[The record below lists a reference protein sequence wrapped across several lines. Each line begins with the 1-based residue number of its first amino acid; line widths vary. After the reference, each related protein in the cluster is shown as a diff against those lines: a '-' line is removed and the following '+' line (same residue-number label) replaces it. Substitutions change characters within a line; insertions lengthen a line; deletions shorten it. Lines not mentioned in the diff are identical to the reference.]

1 MKDCASC
8 VTRRVSRRV
17 VRAVFAAGLV
27 AIGFTAVASTWTG
40 KGDGVKWSDAAN
52 WDTAPA
58 KGSAVTFPAGS
69 TAATV
74 VDADFTKATLG
85 DVTLASGFA
94 GSVTLQ
100 RPLSLASFK
109 IEGGTWDQNGNAQ
122 TNTGHAYFYGG
133 TYKFRGTSLVLHA
146 GNFST
151 EHRSACTLQG
161 GHLRYERNQN
171 HGITFAAG
179 STFESVRI
187 GASDTLNRR
196 DNTMS
201 LNGIWTITGDL
212 VLEAFQF
219 TKTGSLTV
227 GGDVYVR
234 HHANGGSPT
243 IYFTDGGEHEVKFES
258 DVAGYDPGCLGVV
271 ASNGTTVVVTS
282 EYKRARFGHLSASNP
297 RAGAN
302 PVAVRAFNGST
313 IDFSGLD
320 EVTYAQSTSDG
331 NYFGITGEG
340 VMLMP
345 QKVVFKGG
353 TMTLL
358 GSGLVFNDL
367 QTEMI
372 RSGVTLQK
380 GTTNYVNG
388 TLSVHGNGF
397 SCGADP
403 ASIDDPAMGT
413 LVFTGDFV
421 CTTNHYIGYP
431 HAANDYNYD
440 RWGAGDGFGRL
451 VAAGTGDQHG
461 WITNGCLGAALVVD
475 KPEGTK
481 LVFHQAEGPLTVYRG
496 TGKSRSSPAV
506 VLKSGTFVSSD
517 IKFKSCNGESG
528 FYQYAGST
536 LVSTNCAFEFCDR
549 PQHMRFLDPIG
560 TLTLNATTTSDHNL
574 TVRSG
579 ETTTVV
585 RALNHIKSY
594 YITPSAKNFNS
605 PHVFDLKGDLYIA
618 SNCTLGASGDI
629 HFTGTNDQHYV
640 NAYPP
645 TSKNFLGNIV
655 IDKPAGKVVLD
666 SDYFVQRTYNWCG
679 KGKILNAEFKR
690 GTLDLNG
697 HVCNVGGT
705 LKIGKDMKIV
715 SSGGDCV
722 VATNTVTVADGA
734 ILAFKPREK
743 NAVQVP
749 VVTAVNA
756 LSLPNGAGEAI
767 CVQPL
772 AKVTPESAT
781 TIPLF
786 SYGSFASGKGFAA
799 DKWAYDLQPMM
810 THPRM
815 KNDVDEKIIDF
826 VYRYKCGLM
835 LLLR

>member
-1 MKDCASC
+1 MKNLKVALSAACA
-8 VTRRVSRRV
+8 V
-17 VRAVFAAGLV
+17 VVGTTAALG
-27 AIGFTAVASTWTG
+27 STWTG
-40 KGDGVKWSDAAN
+40 KGDGVKWSDSAN
-52 WDTAPA
+52 WDTAPT
-58 KGSAVTFPAGS
+58 KGSAVTFPAGC
-69 TAATV
+69 TASTV
-74 VDADFTKATLG
+74 VDGDFTSAKLG

-146 GNFST
+146 GNFYT
-151 EHRSACTLQG
+151 EHRSSCTLQG

-171 HGITFAAG
+171 HGITFDVG

-187 GASDTLNRR
+187 GASDALNRR
-196 DNTMS
+196 DNTMG
-201 LNGIWTITGDL
+201 LNGTWTITGDL

-219 TKTGSLTV
+219 TKTGALTV

-271 ASNGTTVVVTS
+271 ASNGTTVVVSS
-282 EYKRARFGHLSASNP
+282 ENKRARFGRMSTTAIRSGASP
-297 RAGAN
+297 VSLRAVNGA
-302 PVAVRAFNGST
+302 T
-313 IDFSGLD
+313 LDFSSLD
-320 EVTYAQSTSDG
+320 LLSYEAFTSDS
-331 NYFGITGEG
+331 NYFGVSLNGHF
-340 VMLMP
+340 LMP
-345 QKVVFKGG
+345 KKVVMRGG
-353 TMTLL
+353 TMKLL
-358 GSGLVFNDL
+358 GNGLEFNDL
-367 QTEMI
+367 ATYVLYTGISLAE
-372 RSGVTLQK
+372 R
-380 GTTNYVNG
+380 TTNYVNG
-388 TLSVHGNGF
+388 TLEIHGNGF
-397 SCGADP
+397 TTGYQP
-403 ASIDDPAMGT
+403 TTFDDPACGT
-413 LVFTGDFV
+413 LFFRGDLV
-421 CTTNHYIGYP
+421 CTTNLYNGYQYSS
-431 HAANDYNYD
+431 ADYGYD
-440 RWGAGDGFGRL
+440 RWRGYDGFGRL

-481 LVFHQAEGPLTVYRG
+481 LVFHQADGPLTVYRG
-496 TGKSRSSPAV
+496 TGRSKASPAV
-506 VLKSGTFVSSD
+506 VVKSGTFVSCD
-517 IKFKSCNGESG
+517 IKLRSCYSESG
-528 FYQYAGST
+528 FYQYEGST
-536 LVSTNCAFEFCDR
+536 LVATNSTFEFCDR

-574 TVRSG
+574 TVRAG

-594 YITPSAKNFNS
+594 YITPSSGNFKS

-666 SDYFVQRTYNWCG
+666 SDYFVQRAYNWCG

-756 LSLPNGAGEAI
+756 LSLPNGAGEAV

>member
-1 MKDCASC
+1 MKDRASC
-8 VTRRVSRRV
+8 VVR
-17 VRAVFAAGLV
+17 RAVLAAGLV
-27 AIGFTAVASTWTG
+27 VVCHNAVASTWTG
-40 KGDGVKWSDAAN
+40 NGDGVKWSDSAN
-52 WDTAPA
+52 WDTVPG
-58 KGSAVTFPAGS
+58 KGSAITFPAGS

-100 RPLSLASFK
+100 RPLSIASFK
-109 IEGGTWDQNGNAQ
+109 IEDGTWDQDGNAQ

-133 TYKFRGTSLVLHA
+133 TYKFRGTSLVLRA
-146 GNFST
+146 GNYST
-151 EHRSACTLQG
+151 VHKSACTLQG

-171 HGITFAAG
+171 HSITFADG
-179 STFESVRI
+179 STFESVRL
-187 GASDTLNRR
+187 GAGPESNVDVAARK
-196 DNTMS
+196 DNTM
-201 LNGIWTITGDL
+201 GIYGAWTITGDL

-219 TKTGSLTV
+219 TRTGSLTV

-243 IYFTDGGEHEVKFES
+243 IYFTDGGEHEVKFDS
-258 DVAGYDPGCLGVV
+258 DVAGYEPGCLGVV
-271 ASNGTTVVVTS
+271 ASNGTTVVVSS
-282 EYKRARFGHLSASNP
+282 EYKRARFGRLSASDP

-302 PVAVRAFNGST
+302 PVAVRAINGST
-313 IDFSGLD
+313 IDFTGLD

-331 NYFGITGEG
+331 NYFGVTGNG

-345 QKVVFKGG
+345 PKVVFKGG

-372 RSGVTLQK
+372 RLGVGLQK

-397 SCGADP
+397 SCGAAP

-413 LVFTGDFV
+413 LLFTGDFV
-421 CTTNHYIGYP
+421 CTTNHYVGYP

-440 RWGAGDGFGRL
+440 RWGASDGFGRL
-451 VAAGTGDQHG
+451 VAAGSGDQHG

-496 TGKSRSSPAV
+496 TGKSKASPAV
-506 VLKSGTFVSSD
+506 VVRRGTFVSSD
-517 IKFKSCNGESG
+517 IKFKSCYGESG

-536 LVSTNCAFEFCDR
+536 LVATNSAFEFCDR

-560 TLTLNATTTSDHNL
+560 TLTLNAATTSDHNL

-594 YITPSAKNFNS
+594 YITPSAGNFKS

-645 TSKNFLGNIV
+645 TSKNFLGDIV

-666 SDYFVQRTYNWCG
+666 SDYFVQRAYNWCG
-679 KGKILNAEFKR
+679 KGKILNAEFRR

-705 LKIGKDMKIV
+705 LKIGKGMKIV
-715 SSGGDCV
+715 SGGGDGV

-734 ILAFKPREK
+734 TLAFAPREE
-743 NAVQVP
+743 NAAQVP
-749 VVTAVNA
+749 IVTAVNA
-756 LSLPNGAGEAI
+756 LSLPNGADEAV

-772 AKVTPESAT
+772 AKVTHESAT

-786 SYGSFASGKGFAA
+786 SYGSFAQGHGYAS
-799 DKWAYDLQPMM
+799 DKWSFDLQPMM
-810 THPRM
+810 IRPRVE
-815 KNDVDEKIIDF
+815 NDVAEKLVDF
-826 VYRYKCGLM
+826 VYRYKHGM
-835 LLLR
+835 LLYLR